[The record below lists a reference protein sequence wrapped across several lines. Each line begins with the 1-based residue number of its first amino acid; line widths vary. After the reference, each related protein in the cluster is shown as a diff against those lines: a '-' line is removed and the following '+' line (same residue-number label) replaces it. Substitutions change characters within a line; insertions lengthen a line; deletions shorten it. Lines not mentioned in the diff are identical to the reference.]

1 MELKIKMLDIQTGGP
16 LVLVINK
23 QFADENLIYG
33 GDRLEIKKRE
43 GVKFIGIVDISELRV
58 KKDEIWLFY
67 EWKKLGF
74 NDSDLVDVRLLPKPS
89 AINAIARKL
98 KGEELSKDEIYDII
112 HDITFNELSDIE
124 LAIFVSGVYTRG
136 MSLEE
141 IYHMT
146 RAMVKYGQKLN
157 LRKKMIVDKHSIG
170 GIAGNRTT
178 PLIIPIVASSGLII
192 PKTSSRA
199 ITSPAGTA
207 DTVESFCKV
216 SFTIKEIKEIIKKT
230 NACMVWG
237 GSLNLA
243 PADEK
248 IIRVEHPVSL
258 DPVPQ
263 LLASVMAKKYSVG
276 ATHVLIDIPIGKE
289 AKVQYRDEAEHL
301 KEQFIKL
308 GKKLG
313 MKVEVMITDGSQP
326 IGNGIGPNLEAK
338 DILYILTNDKRGP
351 DLLREKALKMAGKI
365 LEMTGKAKKDGGY
378 DAAEKILTS
387 GKAYKKFRQI
397 IREQKG
403 DPDIKP
409 DEISLGKYS
418 ETIKSRESGVVLSV
432 SNKEITKI
440 ALALGNPKDKKA
452 GIYLN
457 IHIGDKVKRG
467 DNVFTIYSDSVEKFN
482 NTKKIID
489 LKKIFVVK

>member
-1 MELKIKMLDIQTGGP
+1 MKLKIKMLDIQTGGP
-16 LVLVINK
+16 LVIVVSRK
-23 QFADENLIYG
+23 FAEENMIYG
-33 GDRLEIKKRE
+33 GDRLEIKKV
-43 GVKFIGIVDISELRV
+43 GIKFIGIVDISESGI
-58 KKDEIWLFY
+58 KDSEVGLFH
-67 EWKKLGF
+67 EWKGIGF
-74 NDSDLVDVRLLPKPS
+74 SDSEEVEIKLLPKPS
-89 AINAIARKL
+89 SISAIKKKL

-124 LAIFVSGVYTRG
+124 LAVFVSGVYTRG

-146 RAMVKYGQKLN
+146 KAMVKYGQKLN

-170 GIAGNRTT
+170 GVPGNRTT
-178 PLIIPIVASSGLII
+178 PIIIPIVASAGLVI

-207 DTVESFCKV
+207 DTIESFCDV
-216 SFTIKEIKEIIKKT
+216 SFTISKIKDIIKKT

-263 LLASVMAKKYSVG
+263 LLSSVMAKKYSVG
-276 ATHVLIDIPIGKE
+276 ATYLLVDIPVGRE
-289 AKVQYRDEAEHL
+289 AKVQYNDEAERL

-308 GKKLG
+308 GRKLG
-313 MKVEVMITDGSQP
+313 IKVEAVITNGSQP

-338 DILYILTNDKRGP
+338 DVLYILTNDKKGP
-351 DLLREKALKMAGKI
+351 VLLREKALNMAGKI
-365 LEMTGKAKKDGGY
+365 FEMTGTVRKGQGYTMAKK
-378 DAAEKILTS
+378 ILES
-387 GKAYKKFRQI
+387 GRAYKKFQQI
-397 IREQKG
+397 VREQNG
-403 DPDIKP
+403 NPDIRA
-409 DEISLGKYS
+409 DQINLGKYS
-418 ETIKSRESGVVLSV
+418 ETIKSKQKGVIMSV
-432 SNKEITKI
+432 SNRELAKI

-452 GIYLN
+452 GIYLYV
-457 IHIGDKVKRG
+457 HAGDRTSRG
-467 DNVFTIYSDSVEKFN
+467 EKLITIYSDSREKFVHA
-482 NTKKIID
+482 KKIVD
-489 LKKIFVVK
+489 LKKIFYVK